1 MIYTHPKIWR
11 KITEKNEFHQQKN
24 VSFSKRRAFLS
35 KKVIFFCLFAKKV
48 LPLRKVC
55 ESIARKV

>member
-1 MIYTHPKIWR
+1 MIFTHPKIWR
-11 KITEKNEFHQQKN
+11 KVIEKNEFHQQKN
-24 VSFSKRRAFLS
+24 ASFSKSHAFLS

-48 LPLRKVC
+48 LLLRKVC